1 MEINH
6 QSIIA
11 GLKSFATKPE
21 LLTSAEFKKC
31 QPYLNQLL
39 TTAQTFTASGTEPFI
54 KDFVRLAHW
63 NIEKGKY
70 LDSVIDAFLTHPI
83 LRYADIISINEA
95 DVGMNRSHQAHVA
108 QALGD
113 ALKMH
118 VAFAPCYLEFSK
130 GYGDD
135 LLMEGENTTA
145 LQGNAIL
152 SRYPML
158 NPCVIELP
166 LCYDHFEHVEKRI
179 GNRNAL
185 MAEFEIKGRRLAFVS
200 THLEVRNA
208 PSCRAKQV
216 AAIVQKLE
224 KPEAPTSVII
234 AGDFNSNTFARG
246 GMITT
251 MQGFL
256 RLMFSNADRLRA
268 SIKAPQSR
276 EPLFAL
282 LQKHGFIE
290 AGFNSDDVSCY
301 VPMTILED
309 SAALP
314 GFLTKAINRQMA
326 RYNGQLDFRLDW
338 MLGRNVMALGDEEI
352 TDGKTKIASLKPHTI
367 SGLRNKDGSQIAD
380 HDPITFD
387 LKL

>member
-11 GLKSFATKPE
+11 EIKSFATKPE
-21 LLTSAEFKKC
+21 LLASAEYKKY

-39 TTAQTFTASGTEPFI
+39 TTAQTFTASGTEPI
-54 KDFVRLAHW
+54 LKDFVRVAHW
-63 NIEKGKY
+63 NIEKGKH
-70 LDSVIDAFLTHPI
+70 LDSVIEVFLTHPI
-83 LRYADIISINEA
+83 LQYADIISINEA
-95 DVGMNRSHQAHVA
+95 DVGMNRSQQAHAA
-108 QALGD
+108 QALGE
-113 ALKMH
+113 ALKMY

-152 SRYPML
+152 SRYPIM
-158 NPCVIELP
+158 NPLVIELP

-185 MAEFEIKGRRLAFVS
+185 MAEFEIKGKRLAVVS

-208 PSCRAKQV
+208 PSCRAKQI
-216 AAIVQKLE
+216 AEIIQELE
-224 KPEAPTSVII
+224 KPQVPSSAII

-246 GMITT
+246 GMWTT

-256 RLMFSNADRLRA
+256 RLMFSDADRLRQ

-282 LQKHGFIE
+282 LEKHGFSE

-314 GFLTKAINRQMA
+314 GFLTKAINRQME

-338 MLGRNVMALGDEEI
+338 MLGRNIAALRDGEIIDE
-352 TDGKTKIASLKPHTI
+352 KTKIASLKPYTI
-367 SGLRNKDGSQIAD
+367 SGLRNEAGSQITD